1 MYAVC
6 YAHSLACHAR
16 ARTLGGTKRRIFH
29 LLSEMGTSADTI
41 WPFASQPFMRSP
53 GPLTVDRTEWHGG
66 IHAVLAEVVPEERI
80 VWRVDNDG
88 FDGTHGFYLESVEKK
103 TRLIHRV
110 DAILSDTE
118 GRLLWRR
125 LEDVN
130 ARSMEALFDKIE
142 RVLKR

>member
-1 MYAVC
+1 MYAERMPIPLHVS
-6 YAHSLACHAR
+6 HE
-16 ARTLGGTKRRIFH
+16 RTFSGTKRRIFT
-29 LLSEMGTSADTI
+29 LLSEMGTSADAI
-41 WPFASQPFMRSP
+41 WPFVSQPFMRSP
-53 GPLTVDRTEWHGG
+53 GPLTVGRTEEWHGG
-66 IHAVLAEVVPEERI
+66 IHAVLAELAPEERI

-88 FDGTHGFYLESVEKK
+88 FEGTHGFYLESAEKK

-110 DAILSDTE
+110 DAVLSDTE

-130 ARSMEALFDKIE
+130 ARAMEALFDKIE